1 MTPNYF
7 TKICIETR
15 DKMRDKRWY
24 QLFSQDMYFWNKNVD
39 LYHWYIIDSG
49 SLNALLIV
57 YKCLLIYY
65 IQWITYCFRVLNGS
79 EFNKVQI
86 ISYYIMHSR
95 GGPFLI
101 QPSRCI
107 FIYLFIK
114 CIVEEDH
121 FLFWNSLYSLTFPS
135 SFISYEK
142 LRRVIYPETPSSV
155 AISISCF
162 DMVSVPWFQTKQC
175 NGCIEYGH

>member
-114 CIVEEDH
+114 CIVGGPFLILKLFVQFDISFQFH
-121 FLFWNSLYSLTFPS
+121 FLWKVEEGYLSWNP
-135 SFISYEK
+135 
-142 LRRVIYPETPSSV
+142 
-155 AISISCF
+155 
-162 DMVSVPWFQTKQC
+162 
-175 NGCIEYGH
+175 